1 MLSRVADAL
10 YWIGRYIE
18 RAENAARFI
27 EVNLNMSLDAPI
39 AFSNQWE
46 PLIAITASRQPFAD
60 RYKEA
65 TRDNVIEFLASDR
78 TNASS
83 IVSCIT
89 SARENA
95 RAIRDVLSSEVWEQI
110 NRFYLLVNNR
120 GADWRAL
127 NDSFSFF
134 SEVKLLSHLISGV
147 ADNTMSNGQAWHFFH
162 LGRFMERADNT
173 TRLLDVKYFLL
184 LPSVDEVGGPV
195 DEMQWAAV
203 LRSASA
209 FEMYRKRFGPI
220 APTNVID
227 FLLLETEFP
236 RAVLF
241 CLSRAEQALH
251 AISGTPSGM
260 FQNPAEQRL
269 GRLRAELAY
278 LQVYDI
284 IAKGL
289 HEFLDNLQGRMNDV
303 GSAIA
308 TSFFGV
314 EPPRAEDENGLRGKA
329 SSDVLSGDQS
339 QRWIGSHSG
348 YTSNLR

>member
-10 YWIGRYIE
+10 YWVGRYIE
-18 RAENAARFI
+18 RAENTARFV
-27 EVNLNMSLDAPI
+27 EVNLTMSLDAPI

-46 PLIAITASRQPFAD
+46 PLIAITASRERFGA
-60 RYKEA
+60 RYDA
-65 TRDNVIEFLASDR
+65 FTRDNVIEFLTSDR
-78 TNASS
+78 ANASS

-95 RAIRDVLSSEVWEQI
+95 RSVRDVLSSEAWEQI
-110 NRFYLLVNNR
+110 NRFYLMVSNR
-120 GADWRAL
+120 GAAWRAL
-127 NDSFSFF
+127 NDSFSYF
-134 SEVKLLSHLISGV
+134 SDVKLLSHLISGV

-195 DEMQWAAV
+195 DEMQWAVV
-203 LRSASA
+203 LRSATA
-209 FEMYRKRFGPI
+209 FEMYRKRFGAISPE
-220 APTNVID
+220 NVID

-241 CLSRAEQALH
+241 CLSRAEEALH

-260 FQNPAEQRL
+260 FQNPAEQHL

-278 LQVYDI
+278 MQVYDI

-308 TSFFGV
+308 ETFFGI
-314 EPPRAEDENGLRGKA
+314 EPRIADENGLRGKA

-339 QRWIGSHSG
+339 QRWLGGNSG